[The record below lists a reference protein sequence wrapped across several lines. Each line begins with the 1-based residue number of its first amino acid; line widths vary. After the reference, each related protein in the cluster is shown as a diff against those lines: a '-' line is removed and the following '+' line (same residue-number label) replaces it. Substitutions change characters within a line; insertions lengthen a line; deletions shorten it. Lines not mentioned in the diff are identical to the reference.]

1 MISIQ
6 LAESDLKILGCFPV
20 MCQLRPHLEQTKFVE
35 QVRYQMKEG
44 YQLAFL
50 EVEKQA
56 VAIAGFRISTCLALG
71 KFLYIDDLVVDE
83 LKRSHTYGQQLFQ
96 WLIEYARNHECKHLS
111 LDSGVQRFAA
121 HRFYLMQR
129 MSITSHHFSM
139 EL

>member
-1 MISIQ
+1 MSIK
-6 LAESDLKILGCFPV
+6 LVESDFQILGCFPV
-20 MCQLRPHLEQTKFVE
+20 ISQLRPHIEQTKFVE

-56 VAIAGFRISTCLALG
+56 VAVAGFRISNCLASG

-83 LKRSHTYGQQLFQ
+83 LKRSHSYGQQLFQ

-111 LDSGVQRFAA
+111 LDSGVQRYAA

>member
-1 MISIQ
+1 MSIQ
-6 LAESDLKILGCFPV
+6 LAESDFQILGCFLV
-20 MCQLRPHLEQTKFVE
+20 ISQLRPHIEQTKFVE

-56 VAIAGFRISTCLALG
+56 VAVAGFRISNCLASG

-83 LKRSHTYGQQLFQ
+83 LKRSHSYGQQLFQ
-96 WLIEYARNHECKHLS
+96 WLIEYARNHDCKHLS
-111 LDSGVQRFAA
+111 LDSGVQRYAA

>member
-1 MISIQ
+1 MLIQ
-6 LAESDLKILGCFPV
+6 LAESNSQILKCFPV
-20 MCQLRPHLEQTKFVE
+20 ISQLRPHLEQDNFVE

-56 VAIAGFRISTCLALG
+56 VAVAGFRISNCLALG

-83 LKRSHTYGQQLFQ
+83 LKRSHSYGQQLFQ

>member
-1 MISIQ
+1 MLIQ
-6 LAESDLKILGCFPV
+6 LAESNSQILKCFPV
-20 MCQLRPHLEQTKFVE
+20 ISQLRPHLEQDNFVE

-56 VAIAGFRISTCLALG
+56 VAVAGFRISNCLALG

-83 LKRSHTYGQQLFQ
+83 LKRSHRYGQQLFQ

>member
-1 MISIQ
+1 MSIQ
-6 LAESDLKILGCFPV
+6 LAESDFQISGCFPV
-20 MCQLRPHLEQTKFVE
+20 ISQLRPHLEQDKFLE
-35 QVRYQMKEG
+35 QVRYQIKEG

-50 EVEKQA
+50 EIEKQA
-56 VAIAGFRISTCLALG
+56 VAVAGFRISTCLASG

-83 LKRSHTYGQQLFQ
+83 LKRSHSYGQQLFQ

-139 EL
+139 KL